1 MNRSKGFEMLY
12 RAIVGVCFGSCCAD
26 LRQAA
31 NVEFEFTGRT
41 FGGFRHAALQA
52 ARRKYPDYARLLNA
66 SDSAVVLMPFDVA
79 YPILPVP
86 RGIWNFDPQNGFT
99 EHIYKDLLR

>member
-1 MNRSKGFEMLY
+1 MLY

-26 LRQAA
+26 LRQSV

-52 ARRKYPDYARLLNA
+52 ARRECPEHARVFNA
-66 SDSAVVLMPFDVA
+66 SDSAVVLMPFGVS
-79 YPILPVP
+79 YPILSVP
-86 RGIWNFDPQNGFT
+86 RGVWSYDLRNGFS
-99 EHIYKDLLR
+99 EHVYKDLLR